1 MVRAAK
7 NVVDGNV
14 NGHQVNSVDEQWDL
28 PSVSVPEKKITFIS
42 RTKKETSTIIDA
54 FRIISWQQFKSE
66 YKVKGLEGYQEF
78 YEAWTVHEIHQMS
91 LNELKELYSD
101 LGYSLSDLVK
111 IRNDYYKY
119 RRDSKSVLQ
128 ESVLQES
135 DSFSDDEPA
144 F

>member
-1 MVRAAK
+1 MVRAK

>member
-1 MVRAAK
+1 MVRAKSA
-7 NVVDGNV
+7 VGEV
-14 NGHQVNSVDEQWDL
+14 NGKVNNVDEQWDL

>member
-1 MVRAAK
+1 
-7 NVVDGNV
+7 
-14 NGHQVNSVDEQWDL
+14 
-28 PSVSVPEKKITFIS
+28 
-42 RTKKETSTIIDA
+42 
-54 FRIISWQQFKSE
+54 
-66 YKVKGLEGYQEF
+66 
-78 YEAWTVHEIHQMS
+78 MS

>member
-14 NGHQVNSVDEQWDL
+14 NGHQVNNVDEQWDL